1 MSLAVLADHMASKG
15 RNGDSMLVHM
25 TPDEVRGLHA
35 LAEAHGGGLTINP
48 ETGLPEAN
56 FLKRLLP
63 TIIGAALAAT
73 GIGAPM
79 AALMVGG
86 FEAVRTG
93 DLSKGIMA
101 GLGAYGG
108 AGIGSALSSAGATT
122 LAGSEAALA
131 AGQQAAASQAGL
143 ETVSMG
149 VGEGFAQDAVRD
161 AVAKQA
167 AQNYAANLPVTDRLS
182 AGLSGLTEKA
192 GRDAFMQGLGGTK
205 GAFRNAYMAATPLF
219 AAETAKAGMPQTT
232 TQMGKI
238 TPYVTDE
245 YGNLRPAGSYNVG
258 EFPGFAAIR
267 ERYGAK
273 GGLMGLAEGG
283 VADSSEDA
291 FSRGGMFDF
300 TQRSEPVVRMAD
312 GGVTPAQ
319 LAAQQGILADPQA
332 AALAAARAGIAAG
345 LSNQQIADQ
354 VNQQYG
360 KSFSAQNV
368 ADFMAS
374 NNLTRPNTFATP
386 ATTLPAYLGINAVAA
401 GNAPGSVISTTA
413 GPGYDYSAATL
424 TDPTETAINAIY
436 NRVLGRQAE
445 QEGLNYWANAVRN
458 KTLSLADVEG
468 RIKQIGQDIGVSVDP
483 TQLAAPTAAQKTA
496 QMSILKD
503 PQSAALGLVR
513 SGVATGLTNQQIAD
527 LANETYG
534 KSFSAQNVADFMAA
548 NNITRP
554 KPPVVVPPYT
564 PPPVFPEVVGATPGS
579 AVTGA
584 PAVDYTAAP
593 TMGEVRTAYEQGGGA
608 TKMPVITDIKPTDRT
623 YTQNQTFNLL
633 KGYLQANPNALYSDV
648 VAFARRN
655 GIPDMQAK
663 AAYNEFR
670 FSGLTGGSSQ
680 AYDYLMGR
688 GAYPV
693 APFVPAGGKISRSY
707 AEMMGLPTTFTPKNL
722 KQTTTDTTL
731 PEGVPKDVPVIK
743 NPKTGSNYSSFAAFY
758 FDANPDVREAYET
771 QVKGN
776 MSADDYAKYHYETLA
791 PAAGEKEKRKGY
803 YPSILAAQAAK
814 SAAEIPSGGATGG
827 LAAALAGGG
836 MSRMRLMGVEG
847 AAKAGG
853 HLGDYSDG
861 GRLLR
866 GPGDGVSDSI
876 PATIANKRPA
886 RLADGEFVVPARI
899 VSELGNGSTEAGARK
914 LYAMMDRVQAARRK
928 SIGKGKVAKN
938 SRADKYLPA

>member
-108 AGIGSALSSAGATT
+108 AGIGSALSGAGAAN

-143 ETVSMG
+143 ETISAG

-161 AVAKQA
+161 TVAKQA
-167 AQNYAANLPVTDRLS
+167 AQNYAANLPVTERLS

-192 GRDAFMQGLGGTK
+192 GRDAFMQGIGGTK
-205 GAFRNAYMAATPLF
+205 GALRNAYMAATPLF

-368 ADFMAS
+368 ADFMAANQLS
-374 NNLTRPNTFATP
+374 RPAP
-386 ATTLPAYLGINAVAA
+386 AAPVVPISGPNA
-401 GNAPGSVISTTA
+401 
-413 GPGYDYSAATL
+413 L
-424 TDPTETAINAIY
+424 
-436 NRVLGRQAE
+436 
-445 QEGLNYWANAVRN
+445 
-458 KTLSLADVEG
+458 
-468 RIKQIGQDIGVSVDP
+468 DP
-483 TQLAAPTAAQKTA
+483 TQRATPTAAQLAA
-496 QMSILKD
+496 QQIILPD
-503 PQSAALGLVR
+503 PQAAALGVVR

-554 KPPVVVPPYT
+554 KPPVVVPPVVEPPYT
-564 PPPVFPEVVGATPGS
+564 PPDLFTNVPGVAPGT

-623 YTQNQTFNLL
+623 YTQNQTFGLL

-693 APFVPAGGKISRSY
+693 APFVPAGGRISRSY

-803 YPSILAAQAAK
+803 YPSILAAQAADP
-814 SAAEIPSGGATGG
+814 ATGAGGGGATGG